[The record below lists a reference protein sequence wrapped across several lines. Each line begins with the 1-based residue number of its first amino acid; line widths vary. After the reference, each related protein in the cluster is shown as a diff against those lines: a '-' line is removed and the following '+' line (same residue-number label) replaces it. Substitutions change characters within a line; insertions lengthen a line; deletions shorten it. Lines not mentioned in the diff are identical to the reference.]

1 MWIEK
6 VNRTES
12 GWWVHRFKL
21 QSRIIGNR
29 SIQPSQFKNFCIMN
43 PSCFSSLQVL
53 AGRPSGD
60 TSINIEFSAESRR
73 FPVTS
78 PLSTSNSPAQR
89 HMYSLSTKRAAHCAR
104 SQLAATDVSS
114 PNTTGTIPEVVWS
127 KRLTKVTV
135 LWSSCD
141 KIWIASWVSVPAG
154 FSMARTP
161 GAVARTL

>member
-6 VNRTES
+6 VNNTES
-12 GWWVHRFKL
+12 SWWYIVSSFNLGSLVTGQINPLSSSLLHPCL
-21 QSRIIGNR
+21 V
-29 SIQPSQFKNFCIMN
+29 FC
-43 PSCFSSLQVL
+43 SLQVL

-78 PLSTSNSPAQR
+78 PLPTSNSPAQR

-154 FSMARTP
+154 FSMAKTP